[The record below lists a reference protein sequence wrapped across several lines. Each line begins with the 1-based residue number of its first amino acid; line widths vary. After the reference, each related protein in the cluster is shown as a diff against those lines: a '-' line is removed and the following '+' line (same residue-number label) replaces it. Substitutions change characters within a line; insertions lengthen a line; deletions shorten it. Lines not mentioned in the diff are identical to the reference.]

1 MEGRLYLCRVL
12 TLCEAT
18 GPWLLL
24 EDDGI
29 FKLLYDLLRKCTG
42 ALDNVKVSRLYGKTS
57 NVKTKDV
64 KRGIKSLF
72 LTTV

>member
-18 GPWLLL
+18 GPRLLL
-24 EDDGI
+24 EDGGI
-29 FKLLYDLLRKCTG
+29 FKLLYDLLRKCAG

-57 NVKTKDV
+57 NVDTKEV
-64 KRGIKSLF
+64 KGKSSLSF